1 MKTPQLLTII
11 KEAAKGDSYGCAMLY
26 FEDAD
31 SNCLKNWNA
40 DMKAI
45 EIPDEDLHEY
55 GREDEPH
62 VTVLYGLHTGSAA
75 KVKKALADN
84 ECTVMTV
91 RMGGLDIFE
100 NDDFDV
106 LIRKVERVDHLTE
119 VRKHLIDKL
128 ETTIT
133 FKDYKPH
140 ATVAYLKKGKGK
152 EYLKK
157 YKDLDWKLN
166 GEFDCDT
173 IDFSNKGKT
182 HTKINL
188 TAVKAASI
196 DVDIEVG
203 DTVLTGRFKNK
214 KTVVKEIGTDSNGQP
229 TINGMKLLAMRIDKL
244 MPAKAEKKAA
254 DLPGRCDRC
263 DEPIKEADTT
273 KETLCAHCIGL
284 KKKAGEGSAPNYKQ
298 ATDPATKCSSCS
310 HAEAGYCTLYDFAF
324 NAKFTCDSFAT
335 DMQALTDEGVPQ
347 VVEKYLP
354 KTAQYVN
361 PYLKDIEMEHLKK
374 PLPDSLTKLVAWL
387 VSRNDANRKIN
398 TYYGAMDNM
407 KQAQVLPTGP
417 ATNNTLPGS
426 ATAPT
431 GGIVAPMNNS
441 VPSMNAGGA
450 GVVSPNLKN
459 SFQNIAQTGV
469 RNSAAAKSK
478 GQLPDAPKA
487 KEQLSE
493 VAADLNQSNTD
504 TPESEAGTPAS
515 SGVADNGSLS
525 YGVNP
530 QASAY
535 GVNAAP
541 TTDTKAASFAHGFV
555 AKCHE
560 YGVDPEELLNK
571 SAQLEFGKPG
581 TPGYQHSYQPQGAF
595 EMEPGKSVW
604 SPQQRKDIQRGQF
617 TSAALKN
624 VARSMFSNQYGNIPT
639 SQTQMINF
647 TEGKA

>member
-84 ECTVMTV
+84 ERTVMTV

-106 LIRKVERVDHLTE
+106 LIRKVERTDHLTE

-166 GEFDCDT
+166 GEFDCGT
-173 IDFSNKGKT
+173 IDFSDKGT
-182 HTKINL
+182 NHTKIDL

-244 MPAKAEKKAA
+244 MPAKAEKKA
-254 DLPGRCDRC
+254 
-263 DEPIKEADTT
+263 
-273 KETLCAHCIGL
+273 
-284 KKKAGEGSAPNYKQ
+284 GEESAPNYKQ
-298 ATDPATKCSSCS
+298 ATDPATKCSACS

-493 VAADLNQSNTD
+493 VASDLNQSNTD

-525 YGVNP
+525 YGVNA
-530 QASAY
+530 QASPY
-535 GVNAAP
+535 GVNAATAPAAP
-541 TTDTKAASFAHGFV
+541 TGPDTKAASFAHGFV

-560 YGVDPEELLNK
+560 YGVDPEELLDK